1 MDPFPPHTTT
11 GSFLTVG
18 WERKRGPG
26 PSGVVAARQ
35 PLRHVPPGWLTA
47 RRALRHVAAGGVPA
61 VREPL
66 PPARPHLC
74 PRPGPL
80 GRRWCRGPALWLIRV
95 ASRLQG
101 SLKEAYWCL
110 FFQPLWGGGHILGSG
125 QCRGTPQMGWGHR
138 HFNLGICRDCS
149 QLDPDWRTLQGAGDC
164 RRRLQLKGSSSSLL
178 RPCFFFK
185 PLPPSGGTSALLE
198 PPSNIIQG
206 VSRASLHIKGNLHTR
221 GICDTRYF
229 VILGPTE
236 QNKKRSLNS

>member
-110 FFQPLWGGGHILGSG
+110 FFQPLWGGVTFWAVGSAVAHLKWGGGIAILIWGFAAIAPSWTQTG
-125 QCRGTPQMGWGHR
+125 GPCRGQVTVGG
-138 HFNLGICRDCS
+138 
-149 QLDPDWRTLQGAGDC
+149 
-164 RRRLQLKGSSSSLL
+164 GSSSKVQARASSD
-178 RPCFFFK
+178 RVFFK